1 MKYLL
6 LTLCLCLGTFAAH
19 ATKWYSYK
27 GIDNGAWNSS
37 TTWTTIVDGDDS
49 YPAVQGVP
57 AAGDTVYIVQNR
69 TVVFTSDVATSNLL
83 VDIALGSTINM
94 QSYRFSSGLI
104 RLSGQGTLKLA
115 SMNFPSTT
123 TNALILPGGGTVEYF
138 NVTGTIPATPVSY
151 NHLVFTSTSNNTYT
165 FTLNSTLTVSGN
177 LSLRRMTTGGAVIT
191 IGGSVTQVT
200 LNVVGNINV
209 GTSCLVNVGSYNAIH
224 SVNLSG
230 NLVND
235 GSISLTNQ
243 ATQYNDAT
251 TGAAILTFTGASNNT
266 VSGVGATFKVYQM
279 VVDKGSDQ
287 TFILD
292 FNPSTFDLWY
302 RTDRANT
309 GADPNPT
316 INKALWI
323 KNGTLKLGS
332 NITIPKL
339 TDQDVGASG
348 NDFFIPLN
356 GCLWINGASVSIT
369 DNSGST
375 SNTGLTVIGKF
386 RISGGSLIGN
396 KGAGI
401 VYRGT
406 AVTLFEGGTT
416 TISQFRPSGSS
427 GTNQA
432 IYWQTGG
439 TVNVNGAGETS
450 TAYPRFSLPLS
461 THSFIMSG
469 GTLNVSNPIASGV
482 AVNGGIL
489 IGSDV
494 SNYGVT
500 GGTVNITVP
509 NTAINF
515 TINSTAPFFNLNI
528 SKVAGGAGIANLS
541 AIAYNDGISTVNMSA
556 IPLTINNDITIA
568 SGATFSALNNNLN
581 IGRNFTVADG
591 GIYTPG
597 TNTTRFF
604 YPGLTASAGSQL
616 IVNNSALIL
625 PFYNLTLDKTGDG
638 SNNYNAAKTLTLV
651 GPTKAVNAE
660 FFTVS
665 GNLLVSSEF
674 NTMYSAAFYL
684 NVKGSVSVAG
694 NTRFTQT
701 TGGLLRLT
709 GTIQQSLSLAGLS
722 SGVDV
727 LLNNSSGAILT
738 ESARLKTLT
747 LTSGN
752 FTIGGHQFTVI
763 NPIGG
768 TPFSATKMIVTNGTS
783 ADGGLR
789 YNLAGRGAGAIVFP
803 VGVSGKYTPF
813 TLTLTG
819 TGSFGTG
826 TNYLVV
832 LPVNSVH
839 PIIGPGKEANA
850 LQYYW
855 SIQRNFSTGLPANLT
870 AAYRFDFVYAD
881 RIPNNGGLRRG
892 YQVIGSTFNSTGTYN
907 EANPSPN
914 YIEFLNNSF
923 ATSDFTGARN
933 DAFNAQTGD
942 VFESV
947 ASGNWNANSTWLKN
961 GVAANSFPVSGD
973 VVSINSNH
981 TVTVQRN
988 GEQCD
993 KLTILSGGV
1002 LDLQSYT
1009 GHTFNSLVGDG
1020 RLRLSTATLPTVV
1033 DNLATFTGTNSST
1046 VEFYG
1051 AGSYTL
1057 PTLASYFNLIISG
1070 SGTKTMPNTNISIRN
1085 YFKIIDAPVLAS
1097 NGASGDITVAG
1108 QMHIEGATGSF
1119 KLRATNARAIT
1130 VGSLEVLSSAILTVD
1145 NSGTATTHTLNVNGD
1160 VDVTGSIDLYG
1171 NGTILGNLYMKG
1183 EGSVSLGSSGNLIK
1197 VNRLVIDKHVAS
1209 DEVTVTAELILM
1221 GPTNGASK
1229 ALEIVTGTLILDTWE
1244 NSKLSD
1250 ITLTSGGAD
1259 FKIPSSGGLEVNR
1272 NNIVRVSGSDTG
1284 IDLDGDLAFAD
1295 NAQGLLNG
1303 GTNNY
1308 IQYSSSGDAEFC
1320 IYNNANVLLGSQF
1333 RRRTTEAT
1341 GVITYVQTGGSFSV
1355 GTVDAPTSNR
1365 SVFGITAGCSFTHT
1379 GGILSVWRSQVTP
1392 SLPAIVI
1399 EPSASIVSPTSTI
1412 TIGGSGTPASSVIDI
1427 KSTISLGS
1435 ITVNTTNS
1443 PTAKLSTLPLSLTG
1457 SLTIGAGATFSTNN
1471 LDVSLSGDFV
1481 NGGTYS
1487 HGTTGTTYFTG
1498 VTQTISGITNFLSL
1512 QIDASTSVSLAPTT
1526 TVTIQGNLNINS
1538 GIFYDGDNTINV
1550 HGNINNRATHYSN
1563 NPAAGGVVLNG
1574 SVQQVIDLNGVFG
1587 RLEINN
1593 AAGVVLSGDI
1603 YITNELKLSS
1613 GIFNIGY
1620 NNVELS
1626 ATASITG
1633 GPFDVTRMIQ
1643 TSGNLGDKGI
1653 TKTLTGP
1660 FSHFVPIGVLG
1671 KYTPLT
1677 ATLTNVTGVGK
1688 VNCTPINTYH
1698 PTIVAPVGDPSR
1710 VLQYMWFFQTSGY
1723 NYFNGTIQTTYN
1735 QADVLGDENS
1745 YYAAFIGTVS
1755 NSWFK
1760 IPGMV
1765 NAGTNVVTY
1774 PYNNPVPTQFA
1785 AYFTAGEET
1794 AIPNL
1799 ITTYTAINSGDWD
1812 TPTVWDKGA
1821 PPTEG
1826 VVVVIPTGVSVEIT
1840 TNSKRVYQTRINGR
1854 LTVRAGTTFHNLGY
1868 VTGVGTLAMESGSF
1882 PTGNY
1887 DVFFT
1892 CNGGT
1897 IEYGGNSDYTISDK
1911 YTTMRN
1917 LVITGNSVKTLP
1929 NKDIIICENLTVN
1942 SGSLKLSHFGASSAS
1957 FKYLT
1962 VRGILTV
1969 KAGATLDTD
1978 DGEYIYLKGNVVKE
1992 AGATINTDYTN
2003 QVVNFNGTV
2012 AQSVSGLF
2020 TSSGN
2025 RFNELRI
2032 NNPTSVTF
2040 SQSANVRNSFLPS
2053 AGRLIMTNPA
2063 VLTLE
2068 SNTAI
2073 NSTSSVTYPGVV
2085 EGRLS
2090 RALVNSG
2097 VDVNQWFPV
2106 GTNGVQRTLELPSTS
2121 VLDQQWIAENKGV
2134 AYNSTIYTAPLVR
2147 VSTTEHWQVQG
2158 PAGESA
2164 KLSLRLEGLNDIEV
2178 SSLPA
2183 DIRIAYWD
2191 GSTWREIAGGAT
2203 INTGVTPNTIT
2214 TNLAFTF
2221 SGAVQYFTM
2230 ATVGVTALPTGR
2242 FTSVNAEI
2250 CEGSTVSLD
2259 VEFAGT
2265 PNWTYKYTDG
2275 SVVTGP
2281 TTSTTSTTSFN
2292 VSPVVTT
2299 TYTLTEVKD
2308 NNGGVTGN
2316 VFGSPVVVT
2325 VRNLPT
2331 QYTVGGGG
2339 TSCGNIPGDV
2349 TLSNSQTGY
2358 TYELYLNGTQ
2368 TGYVLAGFSGSSLN
2382 FTGITT
2388 SGTYTIFGYYTPQPG
2403 CGRLMT
2409 GSAVYTINPIPAV
2422 SISVSPTPASCDG
2435 DPVTLTVTLTSGTAP
2450 YTYTHTTNGA
2460 DPTTRITK
2468 PTPDTFITPN
2478 LAWSASGGAEPD
2490 PKNFIFSVVT
2500 IVDANGCTSNP
2511 TTPPN
2516 TSTLVYRKPTSGP
2529 LYHVANNFAY

>member
-1 MKYLL
+1 MRCILL
-6 LTLCLCLGTFAAH
+6 ALLLCLGTFAAN

-27 GIDNGAWNSS
+27 GIDNGSWNSS
-37 TTWTTIVDGDDS
+37 TTWTTIADGDDS
-49 YPAVQGVP
+49 YLGVQGIP

-69 TVVFTSDVATSNLL
+69 TVVLTADVATINLV
-83 VDIALGSTINM
+83 VDIALGSTIDM
-94 QSYRFSSGLI
+94 QAYRFSSGLI
-104 RLSGQGTLKLA
+104 RISGQGTLKLA
-115 SMNFPSTT
+115 SLSFPSAT
-123 TNALILPGGGTVEYF
+123 TNTLIAPGGGTVEYY
-138 NVTGTIPATPVSY
+138 NVSGTIPATPAVY
-151 NHLVFTSTSNNTYT
+151 NHLVFTSTNNSSYT
-165 FTLNSTLTVSGN
+165 FTLNSSLTVTGY
-177 LSLRRMTTGGAVIT
+177 LSLRRLTTGSAVLT
-191 IGGSVTQVT
+191 LGGSATAVNLSVS
-200 LNVVGNINV
+200 GNSSV
-209 GTSCLVNVGSYNAIH
+209 GTGCLLNVGSYNAVHGI
-224 SVNLSG
+224 NLSG
-230 NLVND
+230 NLVNN
-235 GSISLTNQ
+235 GSISLSNQ
-243 ATQYNDAT
+243 TVQYIDAT
-251 TGAAILTFTGASNNT
+251 TGAAILTFTGATNNT
-266 VSGVGATFKVYQM
+266 VSGVGATFKVYKM

-292 FNPSTFDLWY
+292 FNPSTFELWY

-309 GADPNPT
+309 GVDPNPT

-332 NITIPKL
+332 SVAIPKL
-339 TDQDVGASG
+339 TDQDIVVSG

-369 DNSGST
+369 DNTGAS
-375 SNTGLTVIGKF
+375 SNTGLTVIGKL
-386 RISGGSLIGN
+386 RISSGSLRGG
-396 KGAGI
+396 KGVGI
-401 VYRGT
+401 VFRGS
-406 AVTLFEGGTT
+406 AVALFEGGAT

-439 TVNVNGAGETS
+439 TVTVNGSGETS
-450 TAYPRFSLPLS
+450 TSYPRFALPLS

-469 GTLNVSNPIASGV
+469 GTLNVSSPIASGV
-482 AVNGGIL
+482 ALNGGIL
-489 IGSDV
+489 IGADV
-494 SNYGVT
+494 SNQGVT
-500 GGTVNITVP
+500 GGTVNVTVP
-509 NTAINF
+509 SSAINF

-528 SKVAGGAGIANLS
+528 SKVAGGAGVANLS
-541 AIAYNDGISTVNMSA
+541 AVSYNDGVSTVNVSA
-556 IPLTINNDITIA
+556 LPQTINNDITIA
-568 SGATFSALNNNLN
+568 SGATLSALNNNLN
-581 IGRNFTVADG
+581 IGRNFIVADG
-591 GIYTPG
+591 GTYTPG

-604 YPGLTASAGSQL
+604 YPGLTAATGSQL

-625 PFYNLTLDKTGDG
+625 PLYNFTLDKTGDG
-638 SNNYNAAKTLTLV
+638 SNNYNTAKTLTLV
-651 GPTKAVNAE
+651 GPTKAANAEFLTVSGTLWVNAE
-660 FFTVS
+660 F
-665 GNLLVSSEF
+665 
-674 NTMYSAAFYL
+674 NTLSSAAFYL
-684 NVKGSVSVAG
+684 NARGSVTVSG
-694 NTRFTQT
+694 NTRFTQS

-709 GTIQQSLSLAGLS
+709 GTSQQSLSLAGLS
-722 SGVDV
+722 GGIDV
-727 LLNNSSGAILT
+727 LLNNSAGAILT
-738 ESARLKTLT
+738 EIAQLKNLT
-747 LTSGN
+747 LTAGN
-752 FTIGGHQFTVI
+752 LTIGGHQLTVS

-768 TPFSATKMIVTNGTS
+768 TPFSVTKMVVTSGTS

-789 YNLAGRGAGAIVFP
+789 YNLASRGAGTIVYP

-819 TGSFGTG
+819 SGSFGTG

-839 PIIGPGKEANA
+839 PVIGVGKEDSA
-850 LQYYW
+850 LKYYW
-855 SIQRNFSTGLPANLT
+855 DIQRNFSAGLPANLT
-870 AAYRFDFVYAD
+870 AAYRFDFAYAD
-881 RIPNNGGLRRG
+881 RIIQNGGLRKG
-892 YQVIGSTFNSTGTYN
+892 YQVIGASFNSTGTYN
-907 EANPSPN
+907 ETNPSPN
-914 YIEFLNNSF
+914 YIEFINNSF

-947 ASGNWNANSTWLKN
+947 ASGNWNAIATWLKN
-961 GVAANSFPVSGD
+961 GVAANSFPVAGD
-973 VVSINSNH
+973 VVSINSDH

-988 GEQCD
+988 SEECD

-1051 AGSYTL
+1051 AVGYTL

-1070 SGTKTMPNTNISIRN
+1070 SSTKTMPNTNISIRN

-1097 NGASGDITVAG
+1097 NGTNGNITVAG
-1108 QMHIEGATGSF
+1108 LMHIEGATGSF
-1119 KLRATNARAIT
+1119 KLRATNARTIT
-1130 VGSLEVLSSAILTVD
+1130 VGSLEVLNSAILTVD

-1171 NGTILGNLYMKG
+1171 NGTILGNLYMKS
-1183 EGSVSLGSSGNLIK
+1183 EGSVSLGSSGNSIRI
-1197 VNRLVIDKHVAS
+1197 NRLVIDKHVTS
-1209 DEVTVTAELILM
+1209 DEVIVTAELILM
-1221 GPTNGASK
+1221 GPTNGTSK
-1229 ALEIVTGTLILDTWE
+1229 ALEIIAGTLILDTWE
-1244 NSKLSD
+1244 NSKLCD

-1284 IDLDGDLAFAD
+1284 IDLDGDLDFAD

-1303 GTNNY
+1303 GINNY

-1333 RRRTTEAT
+1333 RFRTTEVT
-1341 GVITYVQTGGSFSV
+1341 GLITYVQTGGSFSV

-1365 SVFGITAGCSFTHT
+1365 SVFGITAGSSFTHT
-1379 GGILSVWRSQVTP
+1379 SGILSVWRSQVTP

-1399 EPSASIVSPTSTI
+1399 EPSASNVSPTSTI
-1412 TIGGSGTPASSVIDI
+1412 TIGGSGTPASSTIDI
-1427 KSTISLGS
+1427 KSTIPLGS
-1435 ITVNTTNS
+1435 ITVNTTNG
-1443 PTAKLSTLPLSLTG
+1443 PTAVLNTLPLSLTG

-1471 LDVSLSGDFV
+1471 LDVSLNGNFV
-1481 NGGTYS
+1481 NSGTYS
-1487 HGTTGTTYFTG
+1487 HGTVGTTYFTG
-1498 VTQTISGITNFLSL
+1498 VTQTISGSTTFLSL

-1563 NPAAGGVVLNG
+1563 NPAAGGIVLNG
-1574 SVQQVIDLNGVFG
+1574 SAQQVVNLNGVFG

-1593 AAGVVLSGDI
+1593 AAGVVLNGDI
-1603 YITNELKLSS
+1603 YISNELKLSS

-1620 NNVELS
+1620 SNVELS
-1626 ATASITG
+1626 PTAIITG

-1643 TSGNLGDKGI
+1643 TSGNLGDKGV

-1660 FSHFVPIGVLG
+1660 FSHFVPLGVLG

-1698 PTIVAPVGDPSR
+1698 PTIVAPNGDPSR
-1710 VLQYMWFFQTSGY
+1710 VLQYMWFFQTAGY
-1723 NYFNGTIQTTYN
+1723 TYFNGTIQTNYN
-1735 QADVLGDENS
+1735 QADVLGDENL

-1794 AIPNL
+1794 AIPNI
-1799 ITTYTAINSGDWD
+1799 ITTYTAINSGNWD

-1826 VVVVIPTGVSVEIT
+1826 VVVVIPSGVSVEIT
-1840 TNSKRVYQTRINGR
+1840 TNNKRVYQTRINGR
-1854 LTVRAGTTFHNLGY
+1854 LTVREGTTFHNLGY
-1868 VTGVGTLAMESGSF
+1868 VTGVGTLALESGSF

-1917 LVITGNSVKTLP
+1917 LFITGNSVKTLP

-1969 KAGATLDTD
+1969 KADASLDTD
-1978 DGEYIYLKGNVVKE
+1978 DGEYINLNGNVVKE

-2003 QVVNFNGTV
+2003 QVVSFNGTL

-2040 SQSANVRNSFLPS
+2040 SQSANVLNSFLPS

-2090 RALVNSG
+2090 RTLVNSG
-2097 VDVNQWFPV
+2097 VKVNQWFPV
-2106 GTNGVQRTLELPSTS
+2106 GINGVQRTLELPSTS

-2134 AYNSTIYTAPLVR
+2134 SYNSTTYTAPLVR

-2158 PAGESA
+2158 PAGESS
-2164 KLSLRLEGLNDIEV
+2164 KLSLRLEGVNDIEV

-2203 INTGVTPNTIT
+2203 VNTGVTPNTIT

-2221 SGAVQYFTM
+2221 SGAVQYFTI
-2230 ATVGVTALPTGR
+2230 ATVGVTVLPTVR
-2242 FTSVNAEI
+2242 FTSVNTEL
-2250 CEGSTVSLD
+2250 CEGSTVSLY
-2259 VEFAGT
+2259 VEFTGT

-2281 TTSTTSTTSFN
+2281 TTSTTSTTGFIVN
-2292 VSPVVTT
+2292 PVVTT

-2308 NNGGVTGN
+2308 NNGSVTGN

-2339 TSCGNIPGDV
+2339 TSCGNIPGNV

-2358 TYELYLNGTQ
+2358 TYELYLDGTQ

-2422 SISVSPTPASCDG
+2422 SISVLPTPTSCDG

-2450 YTYTHTTNGA
+2450 FTYTYTTNGA
-2460 DPTTRITK
+2460 DPATRTTK
-2468 PTPDTFITPN
+2468 PTPDTFLTPN
-2478 LAWSASGGAEPD
+2478 LVWSSSGGAEPD
-2490 PKNFIFSVVT
+2490 PKIFSFSVVT

-2516 TSTLVYRKPTSGP
+2516 TSTLVYREPISGP
-2529 LYHVANNFAY
+2529 LYYVPNNFAY